1 MTTYQSNIKSNQAY
15 LPTQA
20 SSEISSNG
28 TSALLDLPKSKSA
41 VHIIQTDEEA
51 LEIAQTLSQQFK
63 QSAIHRDAHRILPF
77 EEIESFSQ
85 SGLWA
90 ITVPQQYGGAE
101 VSSHTLAKII
111 ALFSGADGSIGQIP
125 QNHFYAL
132 EVLRNTGSEPQ
143 KQRLYAE
150 VLNGA
155 RFGNA
160 LAEFKT
166 RSASIKQTSITPIN
180 SATQTGYL
188 VNGEKFYC
196 TGSLFAHRIPTLVKD
211 QNNHEY
217 LAFVKADSYGLK
229 RIDDWSGFG
238 QKTTGSGTVKFDQ
251 VFVETQDVIPFDQA
265 FLNPTLVGP
274 FAQIMHAAI
283 ETGIARAAFE
293 ETLERIKKARA
304 WIDADVDSADQDPL
318 TLYELGRVAADVR
331 ASEVLL
337 KQAARSI
344 DASKPNPTNE
354 SIAKASIDV
363 AKVRAHST
371 ETALKASS
379 KLIELAGSR
388 GSQQRDGLDRYW
400 RNTRVHSLHDASRW
414 KYFFIGHY
422 VLNDVLPPR
431 RGTL

>member
-1 MTTYQSNIKSNQAY
+1 MTSYQKLSLSKDQS
-15 LPTQA
+15 LTQA
-20 SSEISSNG
+20 
-28 TSALLDLPKSKSA
+28 
-41 VHIIQTDEEA
+41 HIIQSDAEA
-51 LEIAQTLSQQFK
+51 LDIAHALAEQFK
-63 QSAIHRDAHRILPF
+63 SNAVQRDAQRILPF
-77 EEIESFSQ
+77 QEIEAYSQ

-90 ITVPQQYGGAE
+90 ITVPKQYGGAE
-101 VSSHTLAKII
+101 VSSLTVAKII
-111 ALFSGADGSIGQIP
+111 ALMSGVDGSIGQIP

-132 EVLRNTGSEPQ
+132 EVLRNTGTEQQ
-143 KQRLYAE
+143 KQKLYAE
-150 VLNGA
+150 VLKGA

-166 RSASIKQTSITPIN
+166 KNATQKQTAITP
-180 SATQTGYL
+180 TEHGFV

-211 QNNHEY
+211 HENREF
-217 LAFVKADSYGLK
+217 LAFIARESEGLEL
-229 RIDDWSGFG
+229 IDDWSGFG
-238 QKTTGSGTVKFDQ
+238 QRTTGSGTVKFNNVQ
-251 VFVETQDVIPFDQA
+251 VAAEDIIPFDTAFSQA
-265 FLNPTLVGP
+265 TLVGP

-293 ETLERIKKARA
+293 ETLHRVRQARP
-304 WIDADVDSADQDPL
+304 WIDSGVDQATADPL
-318 TLYELGRVAADVR
+318 ILFELGRIVADVR

-344 DASKPNPTNE
+344 DAAKPQPTAHN
-354 SIAKASIDV
+354 IAKASLDV

-388 GSQQRDGLDRYW
+388 GSQREDGLDRFW
-400 RNTRVHSLHDASRW
+400 RNARVHTLHDASRW
-414 KYFFIGHY
+414 KYYFIANHL
-422 VLNDVLPPR
+422 LNGVLPPR

>member
-1 MTTYQSNIKSNQAY
+1 MTSYQKLSPSKDQPLAQA
-15 LPTQA
+15 
-20 SSEISSNG
+20 
-28 TSALLDLPKSKSA
+28 
-41 VHIIQTDEEA
+41 HIIQSDAEA
-51 LEIAQTLSQQFK
+51 LEIAHALAEQFK
-63 QSAIHRDAHRILPF
+63 SNAIQRDAQRILPF
-77 EEIESFSQ
+77 QEIEAYSQ

-90 ITVPQQYGGAE
+90 ITVPKQYGGAE
-101 VSSHTLAKII
+101 VSSLTVAKII
-111 ALFSGADGSIGQIP
+111 ALMSGVDGSIGQIP

-132 EVLRNTGSEPQ
+132 EVLRNTGTEQQ
-143 KQRLYAE
+143 KQKLYAE
-150 VLNGA
+150 VLKGA

-166 RSASIKQTSITPIN
+166 KNATQKQTAITP
-180 SATQTGYL
+180 TEHGFV

-211 QNNHEY
+211 HENREF
-217 LAFVKADSYGLK
+217 LAFIARESEGLEL
-229 RIDDWSGFG
+229 IDDWSGFG
-238 QKTTGSGTVKFDQ
+238 QRTTGSGTVKFNNVQ
-251 VFVETQDVIPFDQA
+251 VAAEDIIPFDTAFSQA
-265 FLNPTLVGP
+265 TLVGP

-293 ETLERIKKARA
+293 ETLHRVRQARP
-304 WIDADVDSADQDPL
+304 WIDSGVDQATADPL
-318 TLYELGRVAADVR
+318 ILFELGRIVADVR

-344 DASKPNPTNE
+344 DAAKPQPTAHN
-354 SIAKASIDV
+354 IAKASLDV

-388 GSQQRDGLDRYW
+388 GSQREDGLDRFW
-400 RNTRVHSLHDASRW
+400 RNARVHTLHDASRW
-414 KYFFIGHY
+414 KYYFIANHL
-422 VLNDVLPPR
+422 LNGVLPPR

>member
-1 MTTYQSNIKSNQAY
+1 MTSYQKLSQSKDQPLAQA
-15 LPTQA
+15 
-20 SSEISSNG
+20 
-28 TSALLDLPKSKSA
+28 
-41 VHIIQTDEEA
+41 HIIQSDAEA
-51 LEIAQTLSQQFK
+51 LEIAHALAEQFK
-63 QSAIHRDAHRILPF
+63 SNAVQRDAQRILPF
-77 EEIESFSQ
+77 QEIEAYSQ

-90 ITVPQQYGGAE
+90 ITVPKQYGGAE
-101 VSSHTLAKII
+101 VSSLTVAKII
-111 ALFSGADGSIGQIP
+111 ALMSGVDGSIGQIP

-132 EVLRNTGSEPQ
+132 EVLRNTGTEQQ
-143 KQRLYAE
+143 KQKLYAE
-150 VLNGA
+150 VLKGA

-166 RSASIKQTSITPIN
+166 KNATQKQTAITP
-180 SATQTGYL
+180 TEHGFV

-211 QNNHEY
+211 HENREF
-217 LAFVKADSYGLK
+217 LAFITRESEGLEL
-229 RIDDWSGFG
+229 IDDWSGFG
-238 QKTTGSGTVKFDQ
+238 QRTTGSGTVKFNNVQ
-251 VFVETQDVIPFDQA
+251 VVAEDIIPFDSAFSQA
-265 FLNPTLVGP
+265 TLVGP

-293 ETLERIKKARA
+293 ETLHRVRQARP
-304 WIDADVDSADQDPL
+304 WIDSGVDQATADPL
-318 TLYELGRVAADVR
+318 TLFELGRIVADVR

-344 DASKPNPTNE
+344 DAAKPQPTAAN
-354 SIAKASIDV
+354 IAKASLDV

-388 GSQQRDGLDRYW
+388 GSQREDGLDRFW
-400 RNTRVHSLHDASRW
+400 RNARVHTLHDASRW
-414 KYFFIGHY
+414 TYYFIANHL
-422 VLNDVLPPR
+422 LNGVLPPR

>member
-1 MTTYQSNIKSNQAY
+1 MTSYQKLSQSKDQPLAQA
-15 LPTQA
+15 
-20 SSEISSNG
+20 
-28 TSALLDLPKSKSA
+28 
-41 VHIIQTDEEA
+41 HIIQSDAEA
-51 LEIAQTLSQQFK
+51 LEIAHALAEQFK
-63 QSAIHRDAHRILPF
+63 SNAVQRDAQRILPF
-77 EEIESFSQ
+77 QEIEAYSQ

-90 ITVPQQYGGAE
+90 ITVPKQYGGAE
-101 VSSHTLAKII
+101 VSSLTVAKII
-111 ALFSGADGSIGQIP
+111 ALMSGVDGSIGQIP

-132 EVLRNTGSEPQ
+132 EVLRNTGTEQQ
-143 KQRLYAE
+143 KQKLYTE
-150 VLNGA
+150 VLKGA

-166 RSASIKQTSITPIN
+166 KNATQKQTAITP
-180 SATQTGYL
+180 TEHGFV

-211 QNNHEY
+211 HENREF
-217 LAFVKADSYGLK
+217 LAFIARESEGLEL
-229 RIDDWSGFG
+229 IDDWSGFG
-238 QKTTGSGTVKFDQ
+238 QRTTGSGTVKFNNVQ
-251 VFVETQDVIPFDQA
+251 VAAEDIIPFDTAFSQA
-265 FLNPTLVGP
+265 TLVGP

-293 ETLERIKKARA
+293 ETLHRVRQARP
-304 WIDADVDSADQDPL
+304 WIDSGVDQATADPL
-318 TLYELGRVAADVR
+318 ILFELGRIVADVR

-344 DASKPNPTNE
+344 DAAKPQPTAHN
-354 SIAKASIDV
+354 IAKASLDV

-388 GSQQRDGLDRYW
+388 GSQREDGLDRFW
-400 RNTRVHSLHDASRW
+400 RNARVHTLHDASRW
-414 KYFFIGHY
+414 KYYFIANHL
-422 VLNDVLPPR
+422 LNGVLPPR

>member
-1 MTTYQSNIKSNQAY
+1 MTSYQKLSQSKDQLLAQA
-15 LPTQA
+15 
-20 SSEISSNG
+20 
-28 TSALLDLPKSKSA
+28 
-41 VHIIQTDEEA
+41 HIIQSDAEA
-51 LEIAQTLSQQFK
+51 LEIAHALAEQFK
-63 QSAIHRDAHRILPF
+63 SNAIQRDAQRILPF
-77 EEIESFSQ
+77 QEIEAYSQ

-90 ITVPQQYGGAE
+90 ITVPKQYGGAE
-101 VSSHTLAKII
+101 VSSLTVAKII
-111 ALFSGADGSIGQIP
+111 ALMSGVDGSIGQIP

-132 EVLRNTGSEPQ
+132 EVLRNTGTEQQ
-143 KQRLYAE
+143 KQKLYTE
-150 VLNGA
+150 VLKGA

-166 RSASIKQTSITPIN
+166 KNATQKQTAITP
-180 SATQTGYL
+180 TEHGFV

-211 QNNHEY
+211 HENREF
-217 LAFVKADSYGLK
+217 LAFIARESEGLEL
-229 RIDDWSGFG
+229 IDDWSGFG
-238 QKTTGSGTVKFDQ
+238 QRTTGSGTVKFNNVQ
-251 VFVETQDVIPFDQA
+251 VAAEDIIPFDTAFSQA
-265 FLNPTLVGP
+265 TLVGP

-293 ETLERIKKARA
+293 ETLHRVRQARP
-304 WIDADVDSADQDPL
+304 WIDSGVDQATADPL
-318 TLYELGRVAADVR
+318 ILFELGRIVADVR

-344 DASKPNPTNE
+344 DAAKPQPTAAN
-354 SIAKASIDV
+354 IAKASLDV

-388 GSQQRDGLDRYW
+388 GSQREDGLDRFW
-400 RNTRVHSLHDASRW
+400 RNARVHTLHDASRW
-414 KYFFIGHY
+414 KYYFIANHL
-422 VLNDVLPPR
+422 LNGVLPPR

>member
-1 MTTYQSNIKSNQAY
+1 MTSYQKLSQSKDQPLAQA
-15 LPTQA
+15 
-20 SSEISSNG
+20 
-28 TSALLDLPKSKSA
+28 
-41 VHIIQTDEEA
+41 HIIQSDAEA
-51 LEIAQTLSQQFK
+51 LEIAHALAEQFK
-63 QSAIHRDAHRILPF
+63 SNAVQRDAQRILPF
-77 EEIESFSQ
+77 QEIEAYSQ

-90 ITVPQQYGGAE
+90 ITVPKQYGGAE
-101 VSSHTLAKII
+101 VSSLTVAKII
-111 ALFSGADGSIGQIP
+111 ALMSGVDGSIGQIP

-132 EVLRNTGSEPQ
+132 EVLRNTGTEQQ
-143 KQRLYAE
+143 KQKLYAE
-150 VLNGA
+150 VLKGA

-166 RSASIKQTSITPIN
+166 KNATQKQTAITP
-180 SATQTGYL
+180 TEHGFV

-211 QNNHEY
+211 HENREF
-217 LAFVKADSYGLK
+217 LAFIARESEGLEL
-229 RIDDWSGFG
+229 IDDWSGFG
-238 QKTTGSGTVKFDQ
+238 QRTTGSGTVKFNNVQ
-251 VFVETQDVIPFDQA
+251 VAAEDIIPFDSAFSQA
-265 FLNPTLVGP
+265 TLVGP

-293 ETLERIKKARA
+293 ETLHRVRQARP
-304 WIDADVDSADQDPL
+304 WIDSGVDQATADPL
-318 TLYELGRVAADVR
+318 ILFELGRIVADVR

-344 DASKPNPTNE
+344 DAAKPQPTAAN
-354 SIAKASIDV
+354 IAKASLDV

-388 GSQQRDGLDRYW
+388 GSQREDGLDRFW
-400 RNTRVHSLHDASRW
+400 RNARVHTLHDASRW
-414 KYFFIGHY
+414 KYYFIANHL
-422 VLNDVLPPR
+422 LNGVLPPR

>member
-1 MTTYQSNIKSNQAY
+1 MTSYQKLSQSKDQPLAQA
-15 LPTQA
+15 
-20 SSEISSNG
+20 
-28 TSALLDLPKSKSA
+28 
-41 VHIIQTDEEA
+41 HIIQSDAEA
-51 LEIAQTLSQQFK
+51 LDIAQALAEQFK
-63 QSAIHRDAHRILPF
+63 NNAVQRDAQRILPF
-77 EEIESFSQ
+77 QEIEAYSQ

-90 ITVPQQYGGAE
+90 ITVPKQYGGAE
-101 VSSHTLAKII
+101 VSSLTVAKII
-111 ALFSGADGSIGQIP
+111 ALMSGVDGSIGQIP

-132 EVLRNTGSEPQ
+132 EVLRNTGTEQQ
-143 KQRLYAE
+143 KQKLYAE
-150 VLNGA
+150 VLKGA

-166 RSASIKQTSITPIN
+166 KNATQKQTAITP
-180 SATQTGYL
+180 TEHGFV

-211 QNNHEY
+211 HENREF
-217 LAFVKADSYGLK
+217 LAFIARESEGLEL
-229 RIDDWSGFG
+229 IDDWSGFG
-238 QKTTGSGTVKFDQ
+238 QRTTGSGTVKFNNVQ
-251 VFVETQDVIPFDQA
+251 VAAEDIIPFDTAFSQA
-265 FLNPTLVGP
+265 TLVGP

-293 ETLERIKKARA
+293 ETLHRVRQARP
-304 WIDADVDSADQDPL
+304 WIDSGVDQATADPL
-318 TLYELGRVAADVR
+318 ILFELGRIVADVR

-344 DASKPNPTNE
+344 DAAKPQPTVAN
-354 SIAKASIDV
+354 IAKASLDV

-388 GSQQRDGLDRYW
+388 GSQREDGLDRFW
-400 RNTRVHSLHDASRW
+400 RNARVHTLHDASRW
-414 KYFFIGHY
+414 KYYFIANHL
-422 VLNDVLPPR
+422 LNGVLPPR

>member
-1 MTTYQSNIKSNQAY
+1 MTSYQKLSQSKDQPLAQA
-15 LPTQA
+15 
-20 SSEISSNG
+20 
-28 TSALLDLPKSKSA
+28 
-41 VHIIQTDEEA
+41 HIIQSDAEA
-51 LEIAQTLSQQFK
+51 LEIAHALAEQFK
-63 QSAIHRDAHRILPF
+63 SNAIQRDAQRILPF
-77 EEIESFSQ
+77 QEIEAYSQ

-90 ITVPQQYGGAE
+90 ITVPKQYGGAE
-101 VSSHTLAKII
+101 VSSLTVAKII
-111 ALFSGADGSIGQIP
+111 ALMSGVDGSIGQIP

-132 EVLRNTGSEPQ
+132 EVLRNTGTEQQ
-143 KQRLYAE
+143 KQKLYTE
-150 VLNGA
+150 VLKGA

-166 RSASIKQTSITPIN
+166 KNATQKQTAITP
-180 SATQTGYL
+180 TEHGFV

-211 QNNHEY
+211 HENREF
-217 LAFVKADSYGLK
+217 LAFIARESEGLEL
-229 RIDDWSGFG
+229 IDDWSGFG
-238 QKTTGSGTVKFDQ
+238 QRTTGSGTVKFNNVPVAAEDI
-251 VFVETQDVIPFDQA
+251 IPFDSAFSQA
-265 FLNPTLVGP
+265 TLVGP

-293 ETLERIKKARA
+293 ETLHRVRQARP
-304 WIDADVDSADQDPL
+304 WIDSGVDQATADPL
-318 TLYELGRVAADVR
+318 ILFELGRIVADVR

-344 DASKPNPTNE
+344 DAAKPQPTAAN
-354 SIAKASIDV
+354 IAKASLDV

-388 GSQQRDGLDRYW
+388 GSQREDGLDRFW
-400 RNTRVHSLHDASRW
+400 RNARVHTLHDASRW
-414 KYFFIGHY
+414 KYYFIANHL
-422 VLNDVLPPR
+422 LNGVLPPR

>member
-1 MTTYQSNIKSNQAY
+1 MTSYQKLSQSKDQPLAQA
-15 LPTQA
+15 
-20 SSEISSNG
+20 
-28 TSALLDLPKSKSA
+28 
-41 VHIIQTDEEA
+41 HIIQSDAEA
-51 LEIAQTLSQQFK
+51 LEIAHALAEQFK
-63 QSAIHRDAHRILPF
+63 SNAVQRDAQRILPF
-77 EEIESFSQ
+77 QEIEAYSQ

-90 ITVPQQYGGAE
+90 ITVPKQYGGAE
-101 VSSHTLAKII
+101 VSSLTVAKII
-111 ALFSGADGSIGQIP
+111 ALMSGVDGSIGQIP

-132 EVLRNTGSEPQ
+132 EVLRNTGTEQQ
-143 KQRLYAE
+143 KQKLYAE
-150 VLNGA
+150 VLKGA

-166 RSASIKQTSITPIN
+166 KNATQKQTAITP
-180 SATQTGYL
+180 TEHGFV

-211 QNNHEY
+211 HENREF
-217 LAFVKADSYGLK
+217 LAFIARESEGLEL
-229 RIDDWSGFG
+229 IDDWSGFG
-238 QKTTGSGTVKFDQ
+238 QRTTGSGTVKFNNVQ
-251 VFVETQDVIPFDQA
+251 VAAEDIIPFDTAFSQA
-265 FLNPTLVGP
+265 TLVGP

-293 ETLERIKKARA
+293 ETLHRVRQARP
-304 WIDADVDSADQDPL
+304 WIDSGVDQATADPL
-318 TLYELGRVAADVR
+318 ILFELGRIVADVR

-344 DASKPNPTNE
+344 DAAKPQPTAAN
-354 SIAKASIDV
+354 IAKASLDV

-388 GSQQRDGLDRYW
+388 GSQREDGLDRFW
-400 RNTRVHSLHDASRW
+400 RNARVHTLHDASRW
-414 KYFFIGHY
+414 KYYFIANHL
-422 VLNDVLPPR
+422 LNGVLPPR